1 MNLGR
6 TEAILPLRE
15 QIRKEKYRQGDTIR
29 AYVSDVLRTTKGPQV
44 ILSRTHPK
52 FLEKLFQFEV
62 PEVYEGLVEIRSVAR
77 EPGERSKIAVSSKE
91 ERIDPVGACVGM
103 KGARVQAIVRELS
116 NERIDIVP
124 WCEDEAMFL
133 SRALSP
139 ARVVRVAVDRKE
151 HRMAALVD
159 EDQLSLAIGKS
170 GQNARLAAQ
179 LTGWRI
185 DIMTEEEYQDR
196 QRERQATRIPLEQ
209 VEGLDEATVANLIAA
224 RIETAN
230 ELASK
235 YPDELEDIPGMTEET
250 AEQMIQICSLA
261 VKEAV
266 KEFRAVLEAERAAAA
281 AEAAAQSME

>member
-1 MNLGR
+1 
-6 TEAILPLRE
+6 
-15 QIRKEKYRQGDTIR
+15 
-29 AYVSDVLRTTKGPQV
+29 
-44 ILSRTHPK
+44 
-52 FLEKLFQFEV
+52 
-62 PEVYEGLVEIRSVAR
+62 
-77 EPGERSKIAVSSKE
+77 
-91 ERIDPVGACVGM
+91 M

-281 AEAAAQSME
+281 AEAAQASEAEAEALERDRRPDEGEVGEITEGEGLEELNKEGEEEAAPVRSEAEGEGDRP